1 MFGLL
6 FTFVLLACL
15 AIYFLVKRHAITIK
29 EEKGFLH
36 SLPKYYGLYAS
47 LWFSIPTICI
57 VALYLL
63 FAESFVTS
71 NLINSLPDE
80 IKSLSDNELTLVLN
94 DIKNLAVGNISSS
107 SSFAEIQL
115 AANYY
120 NSQYDIVNNMV
131 FYSSLILGLLTFIYA
146 YRSIT
151 ATYRARNFIENAIHF
166 LLFSSAVIAIFV
178 TAGILLSVLFEA
190 LRFFEVINFS
200 EFLQG
205 ELKTSYEK
213 HKDL

>member
-94 DIKNLAVGNISSS
+94 DIKNLAVGNI
-107 SSFAEIQL
+107 
-115 AANYY
+115 
-120 NSQYDIVNNMV
+120 
-131 FYSSLILGLLTFIYA
+131 
-146 YRSIT
+146 
-151 ATYRARNFIENAIHF
+151 
-166 LLFSSAVIAIFV
+166 
-178 TAGILLSVLFEA
+178 
-190 LRFFEVINFS
+190 
-200 EFLQG
+200 
-205 ELKTSYEK
+205 
-213 HKDL
+213 